1 MKAPSYF
8 RIIGALG
15 LSLAAFAA
23 GAQSR
28 PPTTEQ
34 LGKDPGALRQ
44 EAERQSAQERAQQQQ
59 SSQQQADQQWN
70 DTVRRN
76 QSLAAADAAQGEA
89 VRRTWAQRP
98 PLAPEQN
105 PLLGRWQSLGAGQR
119 GGNAAGLPP
128 ELAKMAAE
136 LIGGITSGMCDSML
150 GRGTIEFRPA
160 GVFAIGAD
168 GRERAM
174 YRAEYRGG
182 GSRVVVLPQGG
193 TTFTHMIIDFSG
205 HDRATVAAV
214 GCGLARAGG
223 GGGRAAMGN
232 ASPSADAGGA
242 GGEVQWKLLATTP
255 TNGGIDGYVARSTIR
270 RSGATAQMSDLYD
283 FKTPQFFERRPFL
296 SARNQFEYDCARA
309 RRRMLSTTGYSGHMG
324 QGSIVA
330 ADASLG
336 VWAPVGDSGVFR
348 DYWKVACAKE

>member
-1 MKAPSYF
+1 MKATHF
-8 RIIGALG
+8 ARIVGAWGLG
-15 LSLAAFAA
+15 LLALAAS
-23 GAQSR
+23 AQSR

-44 EAERQSAQERAQQQQ
+44 EAEQQRAQERALQQQ

-70 DTVRRN
+70 DTVRHN
-76 QSLAAADAAQGEA
+76 QSRAAADAAQGEA
-89 VRRTWAQRP
+89 VRRSWAQRP

-105 PLLGRWQSLGAGQR
+105 PLLGRWRSLGAGQR
-119 GGNAAGLPP
+119 GNAAGLPP

-150 GRGTIEFRPA
+150 GHGTIEFRPA

-205 HDRATVAAV
+205 SDRATVAAV

-223 GGGRAAMGN
+223 GGRAAMGN
-232 ASPSADAGGA
+232 SSSPGDSGA
-242 GGEVQWKLLATTP
+242 GAAVQWKLLGTSVA
-255 TNGGIDGYVARSTIR
+255 NGGIDAYVARATIR
-270 RSGATAQMSDLYD
+270 RSGASTQMSDLYD
-283 FKTPQFFERRPFL
+283 FKTPQVFERRTFL
-296 SARNQFEYDCARA
+296 SARNQFEYDCAHP
-309 RRRMLSTTGYSGHMG
+309 RRRMLSSTGFSGHMG
-324 QGSIVA
+324 QGSVVVS
-330 ADASLG
+330 DASLG
-336 VWAPVGDSGVFR
+336 AWQPVGDGVLR
-348 DYWKVACAKE
+348 DYWKVACARE

>member
-1 MKAPSYF
+1 MKATQF
-8 RIIGALG
+8 ARIVGAWG
-15 LSLAAFAA
+15 LALVALAAS
-23 GAQSR
+23 AQSR

-44 EAERQSAQERAQQQQ
+44 EAEQQRAQERAMQQQ

-76 QSLAAADAAQGEA
+76 QSRAAADAAQGEA
-89 VRRTWAQRP
+89 VRRSWAQRP

-119 GGNAAGLPP
+119 GNAAGLPP

-150 GRGTIEFRPA
+150 GHGTIEFRPA

-205 HDRATVAAV
+205 SDRATVAAV

-223 GGGRAAMGN
+223 GGRAAMGN
-232 ASPSADAGGA
+232 SSSSGESGA
-242 GGEVQWKLLATTP
+242 GAAVQWKLFGTSAA
-255 TNGGIDGYVARSTIR
+255 NGGLDAYLARATIR
-270 RSGATAQMSDLYD
+270 RSGASAQMSDLYD
-283 FKTPQFFERRPFL
+283 FKTPQVFERRTFL
-296 SARNQFEYDCARA
+296 SARNQFEYDCAHA
-309 RRRMLSTTGYSGHMG
+309 RRRMLSTTGFSGHMG

-330 ADASLG
+330 SDASLG
-336 VWAPVGDSGVFR
+336 AWQPVGESGVLR
-348 DYWKVACAKE
+348 DYWKVACARE

>member
-1 MKAPSYF
+1 MKATRLL
-8 RIIGALG
+8 RIVGASGLG
-15 LSLAAFAA
+15 LAVLAAS
-23 GAQSR
+23 AQSR

-76 QSLAAADAAQGEA
+76 QSRAAADAAQGEA
-89 VRRTWAQRP
+89 VRRSWAQRP

-105 PLLGRWQSLGAGQR
+105 PLLGRWQSLGAGGPR
-119 GGNAAGLPP
+119 GNAAGLPP

-136 LIGGITSGMCDSML
+136 LIGGITSGMCDSMV

-205 HDRATVAAV
+205 SDRATVAAV

-223 GGGRAAMGN
+223 GGRAALGN
-232 ASPSADAGGA
+232 SSSSGDSGA
-242 GGEVQWKLLATTP
+242 GTAVQWKLLGTSVAH
-255 TNGGIDGYVARSTIR
+255 GGIDAYVARATIR
-270 RSGATAQMSDLYD
+270 RSGASAQLSDLYD
-283 FKTPQFFERRPFL
+283 FKTPQVFEHRTFL
-296 SARNQFEYDCARA
+296 SARNQFEYDCAHG
-309 RRRMLSTTGYSGHMG
+309 RRRMLSTTGFSGHMG

-330 ADASLG
+330 SDASLG
-336 VWAPVGDSGVFR
+336 AWQAVADGGVFR
-348 DYWKVACAKE
+348 DYWKVACQRE

>member
-1 MKAPSYF
+1 
-8 RIIGALG
+8 
-15 LSLAAFAA
+15 
-23 GAQSR
+23 
-28 PPTTEQ
+28 
-34 LGKDPGALRQ
+34 
-44 EAERQSAQERAQQQQ
+44 
-59 SSQQQADQQWN
+59 
-70 DTVRRN
+70 
-76 QSLAAADAAQGEA
+76 

-105 PLLGRWQSLGAGQR
+105 PLLGRWQSHGAGAR
-119 GGNAAGLPP
+119 GNTPGLPP

-136 LIGGITSGMCDSML
+136 LIGGITSGMCDSMV

-205 HDRATVAAV
+205 SDRATVAAV

-223 GGGRAAMGN
+223 GARAALGN
-232 ASPSADAGGA
+232 SSSSGDSGA
-242 GGEVQWKLLATTP
+242 GTAVQWKLLGTSVA
-255 TNGGIDGYVARSTIR
+255 NGGIDAYVARATIR
-270 RSGATAQMSDLYD
+270 RSGASAQMSDLYD
-283 FKTPQFFERRPFL
+283 FKTPQVFEHRTFL
-296 SARNQFEYDCARA
+296 SARNQFEYDCAHG
-309 RRRMLSTTGYSGHMG
+309 RRRMLSTTGFSGHMG

-330 ADASLG
+330 SDASLG
-336 VWAPVGDSGVFR
+336 AWQAVADGGVFR
-348 DYWKVACAKE
+348 DYWKVACQRE